1 MARYFFCDLSVDTKQ
16 YPPVISNMRNFLK
29 SWQAS
34 WAYIRFT
41 ERLGEKPPRL
51 AIFFSQKILCVKTS
65 CSCMPESV
73 FFFGMTTREDFS
85 WIPNRIGT
93 STTMEDRSDDSY
105 DLGPSHGVECR
116 QADWIS
122 LFDFTVLW
130 DSVSIWFIYIK
141 SRLYILL
148 DNIHSYIY
156 ICIVNLWRP
165 PEQGLFWKNMFQ
177 DQTSKGNP

>member
-41 ERLGEKPPRL
+41 ERLGVFRHCHEWFRRGLGTRESATAKKPPRL

-148 DNIHSYIY
+148 DNIHRYIY
-156 ICIVNLWRP
+156 IYV
-165 PEQGLFWKNMFQ
+165 
-177 DQTSKGNP
+177 